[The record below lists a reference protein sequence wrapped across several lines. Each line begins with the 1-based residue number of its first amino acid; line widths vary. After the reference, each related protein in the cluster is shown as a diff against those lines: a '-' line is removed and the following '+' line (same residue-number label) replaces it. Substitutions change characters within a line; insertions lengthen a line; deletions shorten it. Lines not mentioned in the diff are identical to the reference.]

1 MNHNERGF
9 ILLSAVFLT
18 LILSFV
24 AAMTLQTLTQ
34 SKNSDA
40 ALRLHAINLANEQFA
55 MIESLAAQGDLTAGQ
70 YNFLGDADDLKSYGL
85 IKKSAEKIPV
95 EFEVKT
101 KVSGGEGNLRK
112 VEILVAWKN
121 FEMNFEKTVRIG
133 DVEE

>member
-1 MNHNERGF
+1 MNRNERGF

-101 KVSGGEGNLRK
+101 KVSGEGNLRK